1 VAATNV
7 MNTLK
12 PRLVIPMHFK
22 TAKCGFPITTVDDF
36 LLNKTGVKKLTTSEI
51 TVTPATVPAATEIQV
66 LTYSM

>member
-1 VAATNV
+1 

-36 LLNKTGVKKLTTSEI
+36 LVNKTGVKKLNTSEI
-51 TVTPATVPAATEIQV
+51 TVTWENLPSSTEIQV
-66 LTYSM
+66 LTYAM